1 MIWQP
6 LFLIL
11 ITVVLGI
18 TGLLTQF
25 YQGSKKIYQASFAKR
40 EFIPVARAMSN
51 HVAKSSGVFL
61 HTLQQ
66 KLKSKLADP
75 SISLNFREDLKDL
88 AMQHS
93 WTGFQN
99 TNQNSSSISGA
110 GNSNT
115 NNPSPLAVILSEG
128 TSQASFITKHAKNT
142 DLPLEYDVKLIQS
155 EFMDIYPLETENK
168 YLASIIDESKI
179 DKELA
184 EAPSSYEANFIDAND
199 KLLISEGLLD
209 SLLDVN
215 AVAKVKASPE
225 SFGLSLSENG
235 LKASDLATGLRLEVK
250 FPVANLTKDKLK
262 SANHSSSAS
271 GANTVQGSG
280 ENLKADEKDYYRNL
294 EFISNSQI
302 RLGEKVSVP
311 AFVPPVINSDPQP
324 VNPPVLN
331 PPVLGGT
338 GTIDPYDPNRETYF
352 DLAVRSLPTGSHGI
366 LFNPEQ
372 NISAT
377 NPLRI
382 ANGSNSAIS
391 TIYAD
396 NSGHLNISIGKAKD
410 SESFV
415 GLTKTESSFESTKIA
430 VLETFTD
437 GAERPDLSTLL
448 NGKARV
454 LETSTSLDTS
464 ISSLNSSSVNTQGG
478 NLPNNDFETLKNP
491 SLVLDVLPRENKR
504 YGTVDEAFKY
514 QGINIPAGAVVV
526 ATKEAGV
533 NDNRPENGEFSYFKV
548 YDSNGAL
555 ITKFH
560 TDDLGDKS
568 KVSNVNFK
576 YTESQTEDRDGT
588 AIYQKFSTADLFKG
602 QSSEAAVKAFLNIQA
617 DLASS
622 QQLNINQQRKDWHED
637 LYQNLKSDG
646 LNYTGATLET
656 NNAAKAAEI
665 LIAEKSYISDKA
677 KELDKKQVQAMLE
690 LEGARDLVEEAKKAL
705 ESAKNDGY
713 SKQDLAEYKQDL
725 AKAEKARDQEKKDL
739 AQARDKYDDYMAN
752 RAKEEPA
759 KVAKEKPTESKQ
771 NNTDTQ
777 PKAAPAPQIVAVQS
791 APKVSTS
798 SGSGGGGGGK
808 RK

>member
-61 HTLQQ
+61 YTLQQ
-66 KLKSKLADP
+66 KLKSRLIDP

-93 WTGFQN
+93 WTGFQS
-99 TNQNSSSISGA
+99 TNS
-110 GNSNT
+110 
-115 NNPSPLAVILSEG
+115 SPLAAILAEG
-128 TSQASFITKHAKNT
+128 TSQASFITKHTKNT
-142 DLPLEYDVKLIQS
+142 NLPLEYDVKLIQS

-179 DKELA
+179 DKELGA
-184 EAPSSYEANFIDAND
+184 VSSSYEANFIDAND
-199 KLLISEGLLD
+199 KLLISEGLLN

-250 FPVANLTKDKLK
+250 FPVSNLSKDKLK
-262 SANHSSSAS
+262 TSSSA
-271 GANTVQGSG
+271 
-280 ENLKADEKDYYRNL
+280 EEKDYYRNL

-302 RLGEKVSVP
+302 RLDEKVSAPV
-311 AFVPPVINSDPQP
+311 FEPPVINPDPQP

-338 GTIDPYDPNRETYF
+338 GTIDPYDPKRETYF
-352 DLAVRSLPTGSHGI
+352 DLAVRSLPVGSHGI

-372 NISAT
+372 SISAT

-437 GAERPDLSTLL
+437 GAERPDLSNINASGL
-448 NGKARV
+448 
-454 LETSTSLDTS
+454 
-464 ISSLNSSSVNTQGG
+464 
-478 NLPNNDFETLKNP
+478 NLPKTDFENLKNP

-514 QGINIPAGAVVV
+514 QGINIPVGAVVV
-526 ATKEAGV
+526 ATKESGV

-602 QSSEAAVKAFLNIQA
+602 QSSDAAVKAFLNIQA

-665 LIAEKSYISDKA
+665 LISEKSYISDKA

-690 LEGARDLVEEAKKAL
+690 LEGARDLVEEAKKVL
-705 ESAKNDGY
+705 EEGKNKGISQNKINNLKEDV
-713 SKQDLAEYKQDL
+713 KE
-725 AKAEKARDQEKKDL
+725 AEKTRDQEKKEL

-752 RAKEEPA
+752 RVKEEPV
-759 KVAKEKPTESKQ
+759 KVAKEKPAESKQ

-777 PKAAPAPQIVAVQS
+777 PKAAPVPQVIAIQS
-791 APKVSTS
+791 APKVSGS

>member
-61 HTLQQ
+61 YTLQQ
-66 KLKSKLADP
+66 KLKSKLTDP
-75 SISLNFREDLKDL
+75 SINLNFREDLKDL
-88 AMQHS
+88 VKQQS
-93 WTGFQN
+93 WTGFNN
-99 TNQNSSSISGA
+99 TNQDANLSTNFNINQSSSSISDT
-110 GNSNT
+110 GNSNIDSS
-115 NNPSPLAVILSEG
+115 SPLAAILAEG
-128 TSQASFITKHAKNT
+128 TSQASFITKHRENT
-142 DLPLEYDVKLIQS
+142 NLPLEYDVKLIQS
-155 EFMDIYPLETENK
+155 EFMDIYPLETGNK

-179 DKELA
+179 DKELGA
-184 EAPSSYEANFIDAND
+184 VSSSYEANFIDAND

-215 AVAKVKASPE
+215 AVAKVKANPE

-235 LKASDLATGLRLEVK
+235 LEASDLATGLRLEVK
-250 FPVANLTKDKLK
+250 FPVSNLSKDKLR
-262 SANHSSSAS
+262 SA
-271 GANTVQGSG
+271 GSG
-280 ENLKADEKDYYRNL
+280 GNAEEKDYYRNL

-302 RLGEKVSVP
+302 RLGEKVSAPV
-311 AFVPPVINSDPQP
+311 FEPPVINPAPQP
-324 VNPPVLN
+324 VNPSVIN
-331 PPVLGGT
+331 PPILGGT

-396 NSGHLNISIGKAKD
+396 NNGHLNISIGKAKD

-437 GAERPDLSTLL
+437 GAERPDLS
-448 NGKARV
+448 NINASGV
-454 LETSTSLDTS
+454 H
-464 ISSLNSSSVNTQGG
+464 
-478 NLPNNDFETLKNP
+478 LPKTDFENLKNP

-514 QGINIPAGAVVV
+514 QGINIPVGAVVV

-588 AIYQKFSTADLFKG
+588 AIYQKFTTADLFKG
-602 QSSEAAVKAFLNIQA
+602 QSSDAAVKAFLNIQA

-665 LIAEKSYISDKA
+665 LIAEKNYISDKA

-690 LEGARDLVEEAKKAL
+690 LEGARDLVGEVKRDLEAAKSGGQTQKKINSL
-705 ESAKNDGY
+705 KDEL
-713 SKQDLAEYKQDL
+713 QQ
-725 AKAEKARDQEKKDL
+725 AEKARDQEKKDL

-752 RAKEEPA
+752 RAKEEPV
-759 KVAKEKPTESKQ
+759 KVAKEKSAESKQ
-771 NNTDTQ
+771 NNADNQ
-777 PKAAPAPQIVAVQS
+777 PKAAPAPQIVAIQS
-791 APKVSTS
+791 APKVSAS

>member
-51 HVAKSSGVFL
+51 HIAKSSGNFL
-61 HTLQQ
+61 YTLQQ
-66 KLKSKLADP
+66 KLKSKLIDP

-88 AMQHS
+88 ARQQS

-99 TNQNSSSISGA
+99 TNLNTKQNSSSISDMV
-110 GNSNT
+110 NSNT
-115 NNPSPLAVILSEG
+115 GNSSPLAAILAEG
-128 TSQASFITKHAKNT
+128 TSQAGFISKHTKNT

-184 EAPSSYEANFIDAND
+184 GAPSSYEANFIDSND

-215 AVAKVKASPE
+215 ATAKVKANPE
-225 SFGLSLSENG
+225 SFGLSLSDNG

-250 FPVANLTKDKLK
+250 FPVSNLTKDKLRNI
-262 SANHSSSAS
+262 SSGSSAS
-271 GANTVQGSG
+271 GANTAEGSG
-280 ENLKADEKDYYRNL
+280 ENLKTDSGNLVPEEKDYYRNL

-311 AFVPPVINSDPQP
+311 AFEPPVINPDSQP
-324 VNPPVLN
+324 INPPVLN

-338 GTIDPYDPNRETYF
+338 GTIDPYDPKRETYF
-352 DLAVRSLPTGSHGI
+352 DLAIRSLPTSSHGI

-415 GLTKTESSFESTKIA
+415 GLTKTES
-430 VLETFTD
+430 
-437 GAERPDLSTLL
+437 
-448 NGKARV
+448 
-454 LETSTSLDTS
+454 
-464 ISSLNSSSVNTQGG
+464 
-478 NLPNNDFETLKNP
+478 
-491 SLVLDVLPRENKR
+491 
-504 YGTVDEAFKY
+504 
-514 QGINIPAGAVVV
+514 
-526 ATKEAGV
+526 
-533 NDNRPENGEFSYFKV
+533 
-548 YDSNGAL
+548 
-555 ITKFH
+555 
-560 TDDLGDKS
+560 
-568 KVSNVNFK
+568 
-576 YTESQTEDRDGT
+576 
-588 AIYQKFSTADLFKG
+588 
-602 QSSEAAVKAFLNIQA
+602 
-617 DLASS
+617 
-622 QQLNINQQRKDWHED
+622 
-637 LYQNLKSDG
+637 
-646 LNYTGATLET
+646 
-656 NNAAKAAEI
+656 
-665 LIAEKSYISDKA
+665 
-677 KELDKKQVQAMLE
+677 
-690 LEGARDLVEEAKKAL
+690 
-705 ESAKNDGY
+705 
-713 SKQDLAEYKQDL
+713 
-725 AKAEKARDQEKKDL
+725 
-739 AQARDKYDDYMAN
+739 
-752 RAKEEPA
+752 
-759 KVAKEKPTESKQ
+759 
-771 NNTDTQ
+771 
-777 PKAAPAPQIVAVQS
+777 
-791 APKVSTS
+791 
-798 SGSGGGGGGK
+798 
-808 RK
+808 

>member
-51 HVAKSSGVFL
+51 HVAKSSGIFL
-61 HTLQQ
+61 YTLQQ
-66 KLKSKLADP
+66 KLKSRLTDP

-93 WTGFQN
+93 WAGFQS
-99 TNQNSSSISGA
+99 TNS
-110 GNSNT
+110 
-115 NNPSPLAVILSEG
+115 SPLAAILAEG
-128 TSQASFITKHAKNT
+128 TSQASFITKHTKNT
-142 DLPLEYDVKLIQS
+142 NLPLEYDVKLIQS
-155 EFMDIYPLETENK
+155 EFMDIYPLETGNK
-168 YLASIIDESKI
+168 YLATIIEESKI
-179 DKELA
+179 DKELGSVS
-184 EAPSSYEANFIDAND
+184 SSYEANFIDAND

-209 SLLDVN
+209 SLLDAN
-215 AVAKVKASPE
+215 AVAKVKANPE

-250 FPVANLTKDKLK
+250 FPVSNLSKDKLR
-262 SANHSSSAS
+262 SA
-271 GANTVQGSG
+271 GSG
-280 ENLKADEKDYYRNL
+280 SNGGNSSGNNITKNLEENLKTNSENAVAEEKDYYRNL

-302 RLGEKVSVP
+302 RLGEKVSAP
-311 AFVPPVINSDPQP
+311 AFEPPVINPNPQP
-324 VNPPVLN
+324 VNLPVLN

-396 NSGHLNISIGKAKD
+396 NNGHLNISIGKAKD

-437 GAERPDLSTLL
+437 GVERPDLS
-448 NGKARV
+448 NINASGV
-454 LETSTSLDTS
+454 
-464 ISSLNSSSVNTQGG
+464 
-478 NLPNNDFETLKNP
+478 NLPKGDFENLKNP

-504 YGTVDEAFKY
+504 YGTVGEAFKY

-526 ATKEAGV
+526 ATKQAGV
-533 NDNRPENGEFSYFKV
+533 NDNRPENNEFEYFKI

-560 TDDLGDKS
+560 TDDLADKS
-568 KVSNVNFK
+568 KVNNVDFK
-576 YTESQTEDRDGT
+576 YTKSQTEDRDGT
-588 AIYQKFSTADLFKG
+588 AIYQKISTADLFKG

-690 LEGARDLVEEAKKAL
+690 LEGARDLVEDKKAQLAEAKTEGAKANVL
-705 ESAKNDGY
+705 NDI
-713 SKQDLAEYKQDL
+713 KKEIAQ
-725 AKAEKARDQEKKDL
+725 AEKARDQEKKDL

-752 RAKEEPA
+752 RAKEEPV
-759 KVAKEKPTESKQ
+759 KVAKEKPAENKQ
-771 NNTDTQ
+771 GNTANNSQ
-777 PKAAPAPQIVAVQS
+777 PKAAPAPQIIAIQS
-791 APKVSTS
+791 APKVSAS

>member
-66 KLKSKLADP
+66 KLKSRLIDP

-93 WTGFQN
+93 WTGFQS
-99 TNQNSSSISGA
+99 TNS
-110 GNSNT
+110 
-115 NNPSPLAVILSEG
+115 SPLAAILAEG
-128 TSQASFITKHAKNT
+128 TSQASFITKHTKNT
-142 DLPLEYDVKLIQS
+142 NLPLEYDVKLIQS
-155 EFMDIYPLETENK
+155 EFMDIYPLETGNK

-184 EAPSSYEANFIDAND
+184 EASSSYEANFIDAND
-199 KLLISEGLLD
+199 KLLISEGLLN
-209 SLLDVN
+209 SLLDTEAVN
-215 AVAKVKASPE
+215 RVKTNPE

-250 FPVANLTKDKLK
+250 FPVVSLSKDKLK
-262 SANHSSSAS
+262 SASPDGNA
-271 GANTVQGSG
+271 
-280 ENLKADEKDYYRNL
+280 EEKDYYRNL

-302 RLGEKVSVP
+302 RLGEKVSAP
-311 AFVPPVINSDPQP
+311 AFEPPVINPDPQP

-338 GTIDPYDPNRETYF
+338 GTIDPYDPKRETYF

-437 GAERPDLSTLL
+437 GVERPDLS
-448 NGKARV
+448 NINASGV
-454 LETSTSLDTS
+454 
-464 ISSLNSSSVNTQGG
+464 
-478 NLPNNDFETLKNP
+478 NLPKTDFENLKNP

-514 QGINIPAGAVVV
+514 QGINIPVGAVVV

-602 QSSEAAVKAFLNIQA
+602 QNSDAAVKAFLNIQA

-622 QQLNINQQRKDWHED
+622 QQLNINEQRKDWHED

-665 LIAEKSYISDKA
+665 LISEKSYISDKA

-690 LEGARDLVEEAKKAL
+690 LEGARDLVEEAKQAV
-705 ESAKNDGY
+705 SNAKTDGLSQKIINDL
-713 SKQDLAEYKQDL
+713 KQSVKE
-725 AKAEKARDQEKKDL
+725 AEKTRDEEKKDL

-752 RAKEEPA
+752 RAKEEPV
-759 KVAKEKPTESKQ
+759 KVAKEKPAESKQ
-771 NNTDTQ
+771 NNADNP
-777 PKAAPAPQIVAVQS
+777 PKAAPAPQIVAIQS
-791 APKVSTS
+791 APKVTTS

>member
-51 HVAKSSGVFL
+51 HVAKSSGIFL
-61 HTLQQ
+61 YTLQQ
-66 KLKSKLADP
+66 KLKSRLIDP

-88 AMQHS
+88 AMQQS
-93 WTGFQN
+93 WTGFQ
-99 TNQNSSSISGA
+99 
-110 GNSNT
+110 
-115 NNPSPLAVILSEG
+115 SPLATILAEG
-128 TSQASFITKHAKNT
+128 TSQASFITKHTKNT
-142 DLPLEYDVKLIQS
+142 NLPLEYDVKLIQS

-179 DKELA
+179 DKELGA
-184 EAPSSYEANFIDAND
+184 VSSSYEANFIDAND
-199 KLLISEGLLD
+199 KLLISEGLLGN
-209 SLLDVN
+209 LLDVN

-250 FPVANLTKDKLK
+250 FPVSNLSKDKLK
-262 SANHSSSAS
+262 SASPDGNA
-271 GANTVQGSG
+271 
-280 ENLKADEKDYYRNL
+280 EEKDYYRNL

-311 AFVPPVINSDPQP
+311 AFEPPVINPDSQP
-324 VNPPVLN
+324 VNPPVIN
-331 PPVLGGT
+331 PPILGGT
-338 GTIDPYDPNRETYF
+338 GTIDPYDANRETYF

-382 ANGSNSAIS
+382 ANSSNSAIS

-437 GAERPDLSTLL
+437 GVERPDLS
-448 NGKARV
+448 NINA
-454 LETSTSLDTS
+454 S
-464 ISSLNSSSVNTQGG
+464 GG
-478 NLPNNDFETLKNP
+478 NLPNNDFENLKNP

-514 QGINIPAGAVVV
+514 QGINIPVGAVVV

-602 QSSEAAVKAFLNIQA
+602 QSSDAAVKAFLNIQA

-665 LIAEKSYISDKA
+665 LIAEKIYISDKA

-690 LEGARDLVEEAKKAL
+690 LEGARDLVEDKKAQLAEAKADGAKANVL
-705 ESAKNDGY
+705 NDI
-713 SKQDLAEYKQDL
+713 KKEIAQ
-725 AKAEKARDQEKKDL
+725 AEKARDQEKKEL
-739 AQARDKYDDYMAN
+739 VQVRDKYDDYMAN
-752 RAKEEPA
+752 RAKDEPV
-759 KVAKEKPTESKQ
+759 KVAKEKPNESKQ
-771 NNTDTQ
+771 NNNDNQ
-777 PKAAPAPQIVAVQS
+777 PKAAPAPQVVAIQS
-791 APKVSTS
+791 APKVNVS

>member
-1 MIWQP
+1 
-6 LFLIL
+6 
-11 ITVVLGI
+11 VLGI

-66 KLKSKLADP
+66 KLKSRLADP

-88 AMQHS
+88 AIQQS

-99 TNQNSSSISGA
+99 TNS
-110 GNSNT
+110 
-115 NNPSPLAVILSEG
+115 SPLAAILAEG

-184 EAPSSYEANFIDAND
+184 KAPSSYEANFIDTND

-215 AVAKVKASPE
+215 AVAKVKANPE

-250 FPVANLTKDKLK
+250 FPVANLSKDKLK
-262 SANHSSSAS
+262 TSSSSA
-271 GANTVQGSG
+271 
-280 ENLKADEKDYYRNL
+280 EEKDYYRNL

-302 RLGEKVSVP
+302 RLGEKVLAP
-311 AFVPPVINSDPQP
+311 AFEPPVINPDLQP
-324 VNPPVLN
+324 VNPPVIN
-331 PPVLGGT
+331 PPILGGT
-338 GTIDPYDPNRETYF
+338 GTIDPYDPKRETYF

-410 SESFV
+410 SESLV
-415 GLTKTESSFESTKIA
+415 GLTKTESSFESTNIA

-437 GAERPDLSTLL
+437 GAERPDFSNINASGL
-448 NGKARV
+448 
-454 LETSTSLDTS
+454 
-464 ISSLNSSSVNTQGG
+464 
-478 NLPNNDFETLKNP
+478 NLPKTDFENLKNP

-514 QGINIPAGAVVV
+514 QGINIPIGAVVV

-677 KELDKKQVQAMLE
+677 KELDKKQVQAMIE
-690 LEGARDLVEEAKKAL
+690 LEGARDLVEEAKQAV
-705 ESAKNDGY
+705 SNAKTDGLSQKIINDL
-713 SKQDLAEYKQDL
+713 KQSVKE
-725 AKAEKARDQEKKDL
+725 AEKTRDEEKKDL

-752 RAKEEPA
+752 RAKEEPV
-759 KVAKEKPTESKQ
+759 KVAKEKPAESKQ
-771 NNTDTQ
+771 NNADNP
-777 PKAAPAPQIVAVQS
+777 PKAAPAPQIVAIQS

>member
-61 HTLQQ
+61 YTLQQ
-66 KLKSKLADP
+66 KLKSKLTDP

-93 WTGFQN
+93 WTGFNNINQN
-99 TNQNSSSISGA
+99 INSGLSFNSSSL
-110 GNSNT
+110 
-115 NNPSPLAVILSEG
+115 SPLATILAEG

-184 EAPSSYEANFIDAND
+184 EAPSSYEADFIDAND

-215 AVAKVKASPE
+215 AVAKVKANPE
-225 SFGLSLSENG
+225 SFGLSLSESG

-250 FPVANLTKDKLK
+250 FPVANLSKDKLK
-262 SANHSSSAS
+262 TSSSSA
-271 GANTVQGSG
+271 
-280 ENLKADEKDYYRNL
+280 EEKDYYRNL

-302 RLGEKVSVP
+302 RLGEKVSAPV
-311 AFVPPVINSDPQP
+311 FEPPVINPDPQP

-331 PPVLGGT
+331 PPILGGT
-338 GTIDPYDPNRETYF
+338 GIIDPYDPNRETYF

-410 SESFV
+410 SESLV

-454 LETSTSLDTS
+454 LETNLSSDTS
-464 ISSLNSSSVNTQGG
+464 NSVLNFSNLNSGG
-478 NLPNNDFETLKNP
+478 VDLPKTDFENLKNP

-514 QGINIPAGAVVV
+514 QGINIPVGAVVV

-602 QSSEAAVKAFLNIQA
+602 QSSDAAVKAFLNIQA

-665 LIAEKSYISDKA
+665 LIAEKIYISDKA

-690 LEGARDLVEEAKKAL
+690 LEEARDLVEEVKRDLEAAKSGGQTQKKINSL
-705 ESAKNDGY
+705 KDEL
-713 SKQDLAEYKQDL
+713 QQ
-725 AKAEKARDQEKKDL
+725 AEKARDQEKKDL
-739 AQARDKYDDYMAN
+739 VQARDKYDDYMAN
-752 RAKEEPA
+752 RAKEEPV
-759 KVAKEKPTESKQ
+759 KVAKEKPAESKQ
-771 NNTDTQ
+771 NNADAQ
-777 PKAAPAPQIVAVQS
+777 PKTAPAPQVVAIQS
-791 APKVSTS
+791 APKVSAS

>member
-61 HTLQQ
+61 YTLQQ
-66 KLKSKLADP
+66 KLRSRLIDP

-88 AMQHS
+88 AKQHS
-93 WTGFQN
+93 WAGFQN
-99 TNQNSSSISGA
+99 TNLNTNQKSSSISDA

-115 NNPSPLAVILSEG
+115 NNSSPLAAILAEG
-128 TSQASFITKHAKNT
+128 TSQASFITKYTKNT
-142 DLPLEYDVKLIQS
+142 NLPLEYDVKLIQS

-168 YLASIIDESKI
+168 YLATIIDESKI
-179 DKELA
+179 DQELGKIS
-184 EAPSSYEANFIDAND
+184 SSYEANFIDAND

-215 AVAKVKASPE
+215 AVTKVKASPE

-250 FPVANLTKDKLK
+250 FPVSNLSKDMIK
-262 SANHSSSAS
+262 SASSGGNSS
-271 GANTVQGSG
+271 GNNISKNLG
-280 ENLKADEKDYYRNL
+280 ENLKINAETAVAEEKDYYRNL

-311 AFVPPVINSDPQP
+311 AFEPPVINPDSQP
-324 VNPPVLN
+324 VNPPVIN
-331 PPVLGGT
+331 PPILGST

-437 GAERPDLSTLL
+437 GVERPDLS
-448 NGKARV
+448 
-454 LETSTSLDTS
+454 S
-464 ISSLNSSSVNTQGG
+464 INTQGV
-478 NLPNNDFETLKNP
+478 NLPKTDFENLKNP

-514 QGINIPAGAVVV
+514 QGINIPVGAVVV

-602 QSSEAAVKAFLNIQA
+602 QSSDAAVKAFLNIQA

-665 LIAEKSYISDKA
+665 LISEKSYISDKA

-690 LEGARDLVEEAKKAL
+690 LEGARDLVEEKKDKLADAKADDKSKK
-705 ESAKNDGY
+705 EINDI
-713 SKQDLAEYKQDL
+713 KKEIAQ
-725 AKAEKARDQEKKDL
+725 AEKARDQEKKDL
-739 AQARDKYDDYMAN
+739 VQARDKYDDYMAN
-752 RAKEEPA
+752 RAKEEPV
-759 KVAKEKPTESKQ
+759 KVAKEKPAESKQ

-777 PKAAPAPQIVAVQS
+777 PKAAPAPQVVAIQS
-791 APKVSTS
+791 APKVSAS
-798 SGSGGGGGGK
+798 SGASSGGGGK

>member
-61 HTLQQ
+61 YTLQQ
-66 KLKSKLADP
+66 KLKSRLTDP

-93 WTGFQN
+93 WAGFQN
-99 TNQNSSSISGA
+99 TNLNTNQKSSSISDA

-115 NNPSPLAVILSEG
+115 NNSSPLAAILAEG
-128 TSQASFITKHAKNT
+128 TSQASFITKYTKNT
-142 DLPLEYDVKLIQS
+142 NLPLEYDVKLIQS

-168 YLASIIDESKI
+168 YLATIIDESKI
-179 DKELA
+179 DQELGKIS
-184 EAPSSYEANFIDAND
+184 SSYEANFIDAND

-215 AVAKVKASPE
+215 AVTKVKASPE

-250 FPVANLTKDKLK
+250 FPVSNLSKDKLK
-262 SANHSSSAS
+262 SASPDGNA
-271 GANTVQGSG
+271 
-280 ENLKADEKDYYRNL
+280 EEKDYYRNL

-302 RLGEKVSVP
+302 RLGEKVSAPV
-311 AFVPPVINSDPQP
+311 FEPPVINPDPQP
-324 VNPPVLN
+324 INPPVLN

-437 GAERPDLSTLL
+437 GVERPDLSNINASGVDLSKT
-448 NGKARV
+448 
-454 LETSTSLDTS
+454 
-464 ISSLNSSSVNTQGG
+464 
-478 NLPNNDFETLKNP
+478 DFENLKNP

-514 QGINIPAGAVVV
+514 QGINIPVGAVVV

-602 QSSEAAVKAFLNIQA
+602 QSSDAAVKAFLNIQA

-622 QQLNINQQRKDWHED
+622 QQLNINEQRKDWHED

-665 LIAEKSYISDKA
+665 LIAEKIYISDKA

-690 LEGARDLVEEAKKAL
+690 LEGARDLVEEKKDKLADAKADDKSKK
-705 ESAKNDGY
+705 EINDI
-713 SKQDLAEYKQDL
+713 KKEIEQ
-725 AKAEKARDQEKKDL
+725 AEKARDQEKKEL
-739 AQARDKYDDYMAN
+739 TQARDKYDDYMAN
-752 RAKEEPA
+752 RAKDEPV
-759 KVAKEKPTESKQ
+759 KVATAKEKPAESKQ
-771 NNTDTQ
+771 NNANNQ
-777 PKAAPAPQIVAVQS
+777 PKAAPAPQVVAIQS
-791 APKVSTS
+791 APKVSAS
-798 SGSGGGGGGK
+798 SGASSGGGGK

>member
-66 KLKSKLADP
+66 KLKSRLADP

-99 TNQNSSSISGA
+99 TNLNTNQNSSSVSDA

-115 NNPSPLAVILSEG
+115 DNSSPLAAILSEG
-128 TSQASFITKHAKNT
+128 TSQASFITKHVKNT

-215 AVAKVKASPE
+215 ALTKVKANPE
-225 SFGLSLSENG
+225 SFGVSLSESG

-250 FPVANLTKDKLK
+250 FPVSNLSKDKLK
-262 SANHSSSAS
+262 AS
-271 GANTVQGSG
+271 DNS
-280 ENLKADEKDYYRNL
+280 EEKDYYRNL

-302 RLGEKVSVP
+302 RLGEKVSAP
-311 AFVPPVINSDPQP
+311 AFEPPVINPDPQP

-410 SESFV
+410 SESLV

-437 GAERPDLSTLL
+437 GAERPDLSNINASGL
-448 NGKARV
+448 
-454 LETSTSLDTS
+454 
-464 ISSLNSSSVNTQGG
+464 
-478 NLPNNDFETLKNP
+478 NLPKIDFENLKNP

-514 QGINIPAGAVVV
+514 QGINIPVGAVVV

-533 NDNRPENGEFSYFKV
+533 NDNRPENNEFSYFKV

-677 KELDKKQVQAMLE
+677 KELDKKQVQAMIE
-690 LEGARDLVEEAKKAL
+690 LEGARDLVEDKKAQLAEAKADG
-705 ESAKNDGY
+705 AKG
-713 SKQDLAEYKQDL
+713 SDLKDIKKEIAQ
-725 AKAEKARDQEKKDL
+725 AEKARDQEKKDL

-752 RAKEEPA
+752 RAKEEPV
-759 KVAKEKPTESKQ
+759 KVAKEKPAESKQ

>member
-66 KLKSKLADP
+66 KLKSKLTDP
-75 SISLNFREDLKDL
+75 SINLNFREDLKDL
-88 AMQHS
+88 AIQHS

-99 TNQNSSSISGA
+99 TNQDANLSINFNINQSSSSISDA
-110 GNSNT
+110 GNSN
-115 NNPSPLAVILSEG
+115 NNNSSPLAAILAEG
-128 TSQASFITKHAKNT
+128 TSQASFITKYTKNT
-142 DLPLEYDVKLIQS
+142 NLPLEYDVKLIQS

-168 YLASIIDESKI
+168 YLATIIDESKI
-179 DKELA
+179 DQELGKIS
-184 EAPSSYEANFIDAND
+184 SSYEANFIDAND

-215 AVAKVKASPE
+215 AVTKVKASPE

-250 FPVANLTKDKLK
+250 FPVSNLSKDKLK
-262 SANHSSSAS
+262 SASPDGNA
-271 GANTVQGSG
+271 
-280 ENLKADEKDYYRNL
+280 EEKDYYRNL

-302 RLGEKVSVP
+302 RLGEKVSAPV
-311 AFVPPVINSDPQP
+311 FEPPVINPDPQP

-331 PPVLGGT
+331 PPVLGGI

-410 SESFV
+410 SESLV

-437 GAERPDLSTLL
+437 GVERPNINASGL
-448 NGKARV
+448 
-454 LETSTSLDTS
+454 
-464 ISSLNSSSVNTQGG
+464 
-478 NLPNNDFETLKNP
+478 NLPKTDFENLKNP

-514 QGINIPAGAVVV
+514 QGISIPAGAVVV

-602 QSSEAAVKAFLNIQA
+602 QSSDAAVKAFLNIQA

-622 QQLNINQQRKDWHED
+622 QQLNINEQRKDWHED

-665 LIAEKSYISDKA
+665 LIAEKIYISDKA

-690 LEGARDLVEEAKKAL
+690 LEGARDLVEALKDDLQQAKDKGTKTSVL
-705 ESAKNDGY
+705 KDIKEEI
-713 SKQDLAEYKQDL
+713 KQ
-725 AKAEKARDQEKKDL
+725 AEKARDQEKKEL
-739 AQARDKYDDYMAN
+739 TQARDKYDDYMAN
-752 RAKEEPA
+752 RAKDEPV
-759 KVAKEKPTESKQ
+759 KVAKEKPAESKP
-771 NNTDTQ
+771 NNADNNSP
-777 PKAAPAPQIVAVQS
+777 PKAAPAPQVVAIQS

-798 SGSGGGGGGK
+798 SGSGGGGGGGGGK
-808 RK
+808 RR

>member
-61 HTLQQ
+61 YTLQQ
-66 KLKSKLADP
+66 KLKSRLTDP

-93 WTGFQN
+93 WAGFQN
-99 TNQNSSSISGA
+99 TNLNTNQKSSSISDA

-115 NNPSPLAVILSEG
+115 NNSSPLAAILAEG
-128 TSQASFITKHAKNT
+128 TSQASFITKYTKNT
-142 DLPLEYDVKLIQS
+142 NLPLEYDVKLIQS
-155 EFMDIYPLETENK
+155 EFMDIYPLETGNK

-179 DKELA
+179 DKELGA
-184 EAPSSYEANFIDAND
+184 VSSSYEANFIDAND

-215 AVAKVKASPE
+215 AVTKVKASPE
-225 SFGLSLSENG
+225 SFGLSLSDNG

-250 FPVANLTKDKLK
+250 FPVSNLSKDKLR
-262 SANHSSSAS
+262 SA
-271 GANTVQGSG
+271 GSG
-280 ENLKADEKDYYRNL
+280 SNAEEKDYYRNL

-302 RLGEKVSVP
+302 RLGEKVSAPV
-311 AFVPPVINSDPQP
+311 FEPPVINPDPQP

-331 PPVLGGT
+331 PPVLSGT
-338 GTIDPYDPNRETYF
+338 ETIDPYDPNRETYF

-410 SESFV
+410 SESLV

-437 GAERPDLSTLL
+437 GVERPNINASGL
-448 NGKARV
+448 
-454 LETSTSLDTS
+454 
-464 ISSLNSSSVNTQGG
+464 
-478 NLPNNDFETLKNP
+478 NLPKTDFENLKNP

-514 QGINIPAGAVVV
+514 QGISIPAGAVVV

-588 AIYQKFSTADLFKG
+588 AIYQKFTTADLFKG
-602 QSSEAAVKAFLNIQA
+602 QSSDAAVKAFLNIQA

-665 LIAEKSYISDKA
+665 LISEKSYISDKA

-690 LEGARDLVEEAKKAL
+690 LEGARDLVEEAKKVL
-705 ESAKNDGY
+705 EEGKNKGISQNKINDL
-713 SKQDLAEYKQDL
+713 KQDVKE
-725 AKAEKARDQEKKDL
+725 AEKARDQEKKDL

-752 RAKEEPA
+752 RAKDEPV
-759 KVAKEKPTESKQ
+759 KVAKEKPAEGKQ

-777 PKAAPAPQIVAVQS
+777 PKAAPAPQVVAIQS
-791 APKVSTS
+791 APKVSAS

>member
-51 HVAKSSGVFL
+51 HVAKSSGIFL
-61 HTLQQ
+61 YTLQQ
-66 KLKSKLADP
+66 KLKSRLIDP

-88 AMQHS
+88 AMQQS
-93 WTGFQN
+93 WTGFQ
-99 TNQNSSSISGA
+99 
-110 GNSNT
+110 
-115 NNPSPLAVILSEG
+115 SPLATILAEG
-128 TSQASFITKHAKNT
+128 TSQASFITKHTKNT
-142 DLPLEYDVKLIQS
+142 NLPLEYDVKLIQS

-179 DKELA
+179 DKELGA
-184 EAPSSYEANFIDAND
+184 VSSSYEANFIDAND

-250 FPVANLTKDKLK
+250 FPVSNLSKDKLK
-262 SANHSSSAS
+262 SASPDGNA
-271 GANTVQGSG
+271 
-280 ENLKADEKDYYRNL
+280 EEKDYYRNL

-311 AFVPPVINSDPQP
+311 AFEPPVINPDSQP
-324 VNPPVLN
+324 VNPPVIN
-331 PPVLGGT
+331 PPILGGT
-338 GTIDPYDPNRETYF
+338 GTIDPYDANRETYF

-382 ANGSNSAIS
+382 ANSSNSAIS

-437 GAERPDLSTLL
+437 GVERPDLS
-448 NGKARV
+448 NINA
-454 LETSTSLDTS
+454 S
-464 ISSLNSSSVNTQGG
+464 GG
-478 NLPNNDFETLKNP
+478 NLPNNDFENLKNP

-514 QGINIPAGAVVV
+514 QGINIPVGAVVV

-602 QSSEAAVKAFLNIQA
+602 QSSDAAVKAFLNIQA

-665 LIAEKSYISDKA
+665 LIAEKIYISDKA

-690 LEGARDLVEEAKKAL
+690 LEGARDLVEDKKAQLAEAKADGAKANVL
-705 ESAKNDGY
+705 NDI
-713 SKQDLAEYKQDL
+713 KKEIAQ
-725 AKAEKARDQEKKDL
+725 AEKARDQEKKEL
-739 AQARDKYDDYMAN
+739 VQVRDKYDDYMAN
-752 RAKEEPA
+752 RAKDEPV
-759 KVAKEKPTESKQ
+759 KVAKEKPNESKQ
-771 NNTDTQ
+771 NNNDNQ
-777 PKAAPAPQIVAVQS
+777 PKAAPAPQVVAIQS
-791 APKVSTS
+791 APKVNVS